1 MTRNKKI
8 VFVNNYRDEE
18 KGRKALSNVARCTGQ
33 TPELVEHDAPNLAEL
48 VTTLEPSLMLLSG
61 SEFLLSKSRTKE
73 RFRQEM
79 DLVRKAEFPVL
90 GICFGHQLIGTAFG
104 TGMTDL
110 GQMVRRFENVNVLNH
125 NPLFENLPSTISVAA
140 SHRQVLD
147 RVPEGFV
154 RLAQSATS
162 DIEAISHRS
171 LPIFGLQFHP
181 ERADETHPHG
191 QILLRNMVQLSGS
204 A

>member
-8 VFVNNYRDEE
+8 VFVNNYRDRE
-18 KGRKALSNVARCTGQ
+18 KGRKAFSNIARCTGQ
-33 TPELVEHDAPNLAEL
+33 TPVLVEHDAPSMAEL
-48 VTTLEPSLMLLSG
+48 VTAMDPSLMLVSG
-61 SEFLLSKSRTKE
+61 
-73 RFRQEM
+73 
-79 DLVRKAEFPVL
+79 AEFPVL

-110 GQMVRRFENVNVLNH
+110 GQMVRRFENVNVLDH
-125 NPLFENLPSTISVAA
+125 HPLFENLPSTISVAA

-147 RVPEGFV
+147 RVPDGFT

-162 DIEAISHRS
+162 DIEAIGHKS
-171 LPIFGLQFHP
+171 LSIFGVQFHP
-181 ERADETHPHG
+181 ERADDIHPHG
-191 QILLRNMVQLSGS
+191 QILLRNMVQLSNS

>member
-8 VFVNNYRDEE
+8 VLVNNYRDGE
-18 KGRKALSNVARCTGQ
+18 KGRKALSNIARCTDQ
-33 TPELVEHDAPNLAEL
+33 TPMLVEHDTANLAEL
-48 VTTLEPSLMLLSG
+48 VTAMQPSLVLLSG
-61 SEFLLSKSRTKE
+61 SEFLLSKPGTKQ
-73 RFRQEM
+73 RFKQEM
-79 DLVRKAEFPVL
+79 ELVSKADFPVL

-110 GQMVRRFENVNVLNH
+110 GQMVRRFEDVNIVDH

-147 RVPEGFV
+147 RVPDGFA
-154 RLAQSATS
+154 RLAHSATS
-162 DIEAISHRS
+162 DIEAIGHKS
-171 LPIFGLQFHP
+171 LPIYGLQFHP
-181 ERADETHPHG
+181 ERADDAHPHG
-191 QILLRNMVQLSGS
+191 QILLRNMVHFSDS